1 MPRGSALGERRGGR
15 VAGTPNRATIEV
27 KAIAQQHG
35 DAMIAELVRIAKE
48 STSDAA
54 RISAIKEILDR
65 GYGKAPQAVTGGGT
79 DGRPV
84 VLQIVT
90 GVPRRPGIMTGDGN
104 AASDN
109 TLTINEHADI

>member
-1 MPRGSALGERRGGR
+1 MASPMPRGSAPGERRGGR

-54 RISAIKEILDR
+54 RVSAIKEILDR
-65 GYGKAPQAVTGGGT
+65 GYGKAPDRKST
-79 DGRPV
+79 R
-84 VLQIVT
+84 LNSSH
-90 GVPRRPGIMTGDGN
+90 PRLSRMPSS
-104 AASDN
+104 A
-109 TLTINEHADI
+109 